1 MEAGAMKRR
10 KDLMFKSLDYNLDH
24 FSVHI
29 MQGLYISTVQW
40 SLVNM
45 VKDTLEKTPSMPR
58 EDISP

>member
-40 SLVNM
+40 SLV
-45 VKDTLEKTPSMPR
+45 KDTLEKTPSMPR